1 MASQFITLTDLL
13 GIPRNDEKDEYG
25 QRTLVLGY
33 LLDTNTFEIL
43 IPDEKIIKIRNA
55 IDDALQK
62 HVMTLREVQV
72 IAGLLS

>member
-13 GIPRNDEKDEYG
+13 DIPRNDEKDEYG

-33 LLDTNTFEIL
+33 LLDMNTFEML

-62 HVMTLREVQV
+62 HVMTLREV
-72 IAGLLS
+72 